1 MDHRGHVGLTGL
13 LGRRDLWVS
22 RAARA
27 TGETLVCLAQKVCPE
42 SVTGIMGPRENV
54 DRLIKRIEKLEHEI
68 LFEHPSEE
76 HPNGTSVM
84 FKPSLEPQHTDM
96 STEVEKVAHSSSTV
110 V

>member
-1 MDHRGHVGLTGL
+1 MGRKGRQGDRGDPGLPGAKGL
-13 LGRRDLWVS
+13 P
-22 RAARA
+22 
-27 TGETLVCLAQKVCPE
+27 GERGDKGE
-42 SVTGIMGPRENV
+42 RGETGIMGPRENV

-96 STEVEKVAHSSSTV
+96 STEVEKVAQSSSTV
-110 V
+110 KSRIEAKNI